1 MKSFFTAA
9 RVAMPGLFA
18 GVCVAALGAN
28 GALAGSYG
36 LHEQSAEA
44 LGESFAGVAAGA
56 GGLSAMFWNPAT
68 LTNNAGMQSSS
79 SLSLLI
85 PYSAPTFT
93 GTNAIGAFA
102 GIPALST
109 GTNQFVAPVALP
121 ASYSSYQVNDKLWF
135 GLAVNTPFGL
145 STKNPLGSSAELW
158 GLTTTVFTTDINP
171 QIAYKIN
178 DWISVGAGLQIE
190 YMETRQTAA
199 LAPIANP
206 PVAQLKGSSW
216 GVGFNLGVTVKPI
229 DGTEIGI
236 GYRSQVREGLTGNL
250 TGVAPVAI
258 PVSAPLTLP
267 DSINVGLR
275 QRISPQFTLL
285 AGLEWTDWSKEQSLV
300 VSSNGGGIVPAG
312 AVIQTLA
319 FNYRDGWM
327 FSLGG
332 EYKLDQRWTLRAGV
346 AYEQSPVTNAN
357 RNVTL
362 LDSDRYWL
370 SLGASYQYNEKLKF
384 DISYAHVIYASG
396 TISIPASAAT
406 ALFTPYPIT
415 YNANSAARGDV
426 VSIGFTYRFDTPVAA
441 VVAKY

>member
-93 GTNAIGAFA
+93 GTNIFGVGA
-102 GIPALST
+102 GLPALTT
-109 GTNQFVAPVALP
+109 GSNQFVAPVALP
-121 ASYSSYQVNDKLWF
+121 ASYSSYQVNDKLWL

-236 GYRSQVREGLTGNL
+236 GYRSQVREGLKGNL
-250 TGVAPVAI
+250 TGVIAPGPVALPAI

-285 AGLEWTDWSKEQSLV
+285 AGLEWTDWS
-300 VSSNGGGIVPAG
+300 
-312 AVIQTLA
+312 
-319 FNYRDGWM
+319 
-327 FSLGG
+327 
-332 EYKLDQRWTLRAGV
+332 
-346 AYEQSPVTNAN
+346 
-357 RNVTL
+357 
-362 LDSDRYWL
+362 
-370 SLGASYQYNEKLKF
+370 
-384 DISYAHVIYASG
+384 
-396 TISIPASAAT
+396 
-406 ALFTPYPIT
+406 
-415 YNANSAARGDV
+415 
-426 VSIGFTYRFDTPVAA
+426 
-441 VVAKY
+441 